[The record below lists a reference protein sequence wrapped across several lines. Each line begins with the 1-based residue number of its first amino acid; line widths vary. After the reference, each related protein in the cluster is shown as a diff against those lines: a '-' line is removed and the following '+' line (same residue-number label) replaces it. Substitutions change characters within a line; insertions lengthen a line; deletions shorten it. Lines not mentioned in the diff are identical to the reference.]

1 MTCAVDQRFPKLTGR
16 KLILW
21 QAFSCGRYSRYR
33 QLIVNECAKN
43 CTTILCS
50 HLKFT
55 KREGARMLVTSLE
68 RASIGERWK
77 DREGIVWEV
86 SSVNT
91 KNKPRLIFFERVVK
105 DSKAAPVDRAA
116 FHIERGWEKV
126 SGAKVFNG

>member
-1 MTCAVDQRFPKLTGR
+1 
-16 KLILW
+16 
-21 QAFSCGRYSRYR
+21 
-33 QLIVNECAKN
+33 
-43 CTTILCS
+43 
-50 HLKFT
+50 
-55 KREGARMLVTSLE
+55 MLVTSLE

-116 FHIERGWEKV
+116 FHIEGGWEKV